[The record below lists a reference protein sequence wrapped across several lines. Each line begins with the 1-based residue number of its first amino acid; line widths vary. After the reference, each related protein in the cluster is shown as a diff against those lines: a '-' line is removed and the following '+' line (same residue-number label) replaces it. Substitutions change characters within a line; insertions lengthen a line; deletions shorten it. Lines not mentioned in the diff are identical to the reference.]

1 MGMIDKLSYQL
12 LKKNEYIGDFNEE
25 YQIGE
30 KPIGLKK
37 KLIGAAY
44 MLTHLYYPKYRSEIF
59 EPQVIKAY
67 DFDAMKK
74 KIDAADV
81 VSFDIFDTLLLRPV
95 YQPRDM
101 FYFLEKDNRVIDF
114 RKKRVRAE
122 EWARNHTDKKNREI
136 NIFDIY
142 NCLHSWCGLE
152 PKNAALAEVETEKK
166 LCFAH
171 PYVRKLYQYAL
182 DNHKTLIATS
192 DMYIPKEY
200 MKEILTD
207 NGYDDFKDIFVS
219 CDYEKSKHTG
229 ELYELVKKKYSGKT
243 ILHIGDN
250 RYSDIIVAKKYGL
263 STIHIQNVNR
273 TGEKYRRFQHQS
285 FMCSVYSGLVDAY
298 LYSGIYEWVEKCH
311 NVHFLYGFLCGGPLT
326 YGLCQW
332 LDDLALK
339 KNADKILFLARDGF
353 IFSEVYTKY
362 FGNVKSEYI
371 MASRQALLPVIC
383 YMDYDMYL
391 QEAFYK
397 RIVFAKMRIKETLH
411 DVGIFQYF
419 DDALKKEFEIAFP
432 DNYSDWCHFKEW
444 MLSKQDDIKKIYEKP
459 LKAIDTYYD
468 DVIGDSKKLFLFDLG
483 WRGTSILYLKKYLE
497 KTHENIEV
505 YGVMLGGQEMP
516 MTEIWLSDHTIETY
530 AFSEVKPTIFSRVNN
545 QKIMYLN
552 ERFLLEN
559 MFTSTQPS
567 LISYGEE
574 NCKLVFENFDVS
586 SNNIMI
592 EHMHDGIREY
602 CSWYRNRI
610 TNEFDKRDSNLK
622 YSLQPMWMFL
632 QNKKAKKIFCKFSE
646 GQYTLHGWG
655 KKVN

>member
-37 KLIGAAY
+37 KLVGAAY

-67 DFDAMKK
+67 DFDVMRK

-122 EWARNHTDKKNREI
+122 EWARNHTDKENGEI
-136 NIFDIY
+136 DIFDIY
-142 NCLHSWCGLE
+142 HCLEEWCGID
-152 PKNAALAEVETEKK
+152 AEKSAIEEMEAEKK
-166 LCFAH
+166 YCFAH
-171 PYVRKLYQYAL
+171 PFVKKMYQYAL
-182 DNHKTLIATS
+182 DNHKTVIATS

-200 MKEILTD
+200 MKEILAD
-207 NGYDDFKDIFVS
+207 NGYDNFNDIFVS
-219 CDYEKSKHTG
+219 CDYEKSKYNG
-229 ELYELVKKKYSGKT
+229 KLYGLVKKKYSGKN

-273 TGEKYRRFQHQS
+273 AGEKYRRFQHQS
-285 FMCSVYSGLVDAY
+285 FSQSVYCGLVDSF
-298 LYSGIYEWVEKCH
+298 LYTGMSDWVEKCH
-311 NVHFLYGFLCGGPLT
+311 NAHFLYGFLCGGPLT

-339 KNADKILFLARDGF
+339 KSADKILFLARDGF

-383 YMDYDMYL
+383 YLDYDMYL

-397 RIVFAKMRIKETLH
+397 RIVYAKMRIKETLL

-419 DDALKKEFEIAFP
+419 DDALKKDFEIAFS
-432 DNYSDWCHFKEW
+432 DNYSDWYHFKEW

-468 DVIGDSKKLFLFDLG
+468 DVIGDAKKLLLFDLG

-505 YGVMLGGQEMP
+505 YGAMLGGQEMP

-610 TNEFDKRDSNLK
+610 TNEYDKRDSNLK